1 MKRSPFICIFFVI
14 FLFGMVAC
22 EDPNPS
28 SAYPADK
35 AYNLNV
41 PSYFPKPIIP
51 ADNPLTE
58 NKVLLGRM
66 LFYDPIL
73 SLDSTVS
80 CASCHEQQFA
90 FGDNKALSKKV
101 GHGSTK
107 RNSSVLFNLAFTNS
121 FFWDG
126 RTNTLEATCLDA
138 LIDEQQFDFK
148 FVKPRI
154 EKRNEYKR
162 LFGTVYKT
170 ENITED
176 QIIKALA
183 TFIRTMVSANS
194 TLDKGKKE
202 GNPEKYLSV
211 AARKGKTLFEDED
224 ADCFHCHGGGN
235 NWLFTDNQMRNNGLD
250 LTNNLFGFKDFG
262 FGGFSKNS
270 QDNGK
275 FKTASLRNL
284 SYSGPFMH
292 DGRFATIDEVI
303 QHYSVGV
310 KESPSLDVLME
321 FSKQGGVNLSPS
333 EAFELKS
340 FLLSLD
346 DPDFIKDPQFSNPFK

>member
-73 SLDSTVS
+73 SLDSSVS

-154 EKRNEYKR
+154 EKDRKSTR
-162 LFGTVYKT
+162 L
-170 ENITED
+170 
-176 QIIKALA
+176 
-183 TFIRTMVSANS
+183 NS
-194 TLDKGKKE
+194 
-202 GNPEKYLSV
+202 S
-211 AARKGKTLFEDED
+211 
-224 ADCFHCHGGGN
+224 H
-235 NWLFTDNQMRNNGLD
+235 
-250 LTNNLFGFKDFG
+250 
-262 FGGFSKNS
+262 
-270 QDNGK
+270 
-275 FKTASLRNL
+275 TA
-284 SYSGPFMH
+284 H
-292 DGRFATIDEVI
+292 TA
-303 QHYSVGV
+303 
-310 KESPSLDVLME
+310 
-321 FSKQGGVNLSPS
+321 
-333 EAFELKS
+333 
-340 FLLSLD
+340 
-346 DPDFIKDPQFSNPFK
+346 